1 MTITINGNGTVTGV
15 SVGGLP
21 DGIVDTDMIAAGA
34 VTAPKRGAGA
44 ILQVQA
50 AKTNSRT
57 EMSSTT
63 WAATNLN
70 CNITPATSSNRVI
83 VQVTGDCN
91 TNGVNNDLVL
101 TVFRSIDGGTYNN
114 LGNGTYGFQSARCVG
129 SRLHSAVSIQFI
141 DEPNTTDQVNYKVY
155 IARASGSDGNVEFP
169 VSNGYSYAYI
179 HLLELAT

>member
-1 MTITINGNGTVTGV
+1 MPITINGSGTVTGV

-21 DGIVDTDMIAAGA
+21 DGIVDTDMLAAKA

-50 AKTNSRT
+50 AKTNART

-91 TNGVNNDLVL
+91 TNDANNELVL
-101 TVFRSIDGGTYNN
+101 SVFRSIDGGAYSN
-114 LGNGTYGFQSARCVG
+114 LGNGTYGFMSARCVG

-141 DEPNTTDQVNYKVY
+141 DDPNTTDQVNYKVY
-155 IARASGSDGNVEFP
+155 MARAGGSGANVEFP
-169 VSNGYSYAYI
+169 VNNTHQYAFI